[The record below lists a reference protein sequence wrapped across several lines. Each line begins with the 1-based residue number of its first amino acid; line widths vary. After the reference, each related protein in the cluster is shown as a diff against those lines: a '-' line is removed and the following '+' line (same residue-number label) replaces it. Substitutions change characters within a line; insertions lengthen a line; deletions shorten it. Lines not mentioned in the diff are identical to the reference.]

1 MFELTGFQRDILYCI
16 AAMEDP
22 YGLKIKRKLEDATS
36 LDINHGRLYPNLDS
50 LVELG
55 LVQKEQ
61 KDKRTNLYLLSE
73 QGSRLLE
80 ERRQWEDEKLQDTKI
95 TLNWICSVFV
105 FTSSVRK
112 STVGLVDRL
121 LPGVAAN
128 SDKLLKTP
136 LNVDDPMCC
145 SEIIETAGI
154 SGSSYDRYIN
164 ELAAWDFIGYIG
176 GGRSCEVDVSIIK

>member
-1 MFELTGFQRDILYCI
+1 M
-16 AAMEDP
+16 
-22 YGLKIKRKLEDATS
+22 
-36 LDINHGRLYPNLDS
+36 
-50 LVELG
+50 
-55 LVQKEQ
+55 
-61 KDKRTNLYLLSE
+61 
-73 QGSRLLE
+73 
-80 ERRQWEDEKLQDTKI
+80 
-95 TLNWICSVFV
+95 FV

-136 LNVDDPMCC
+136 LDVDDPMCC